1 MAKFSFHCQNYK
13 ASQICAIDKHNRRLN
28 KHYHSNPDIDTEK
41 SANNRIYVAPK
52 ETLFKDC
59 KNLIDK
65 KVVAYG
71 GRITKASNWLTEC
84 IFSYPDEL
92 PADRIDEYNNLILK
106 YMGARLGE
114 DNILSCIYHGD
125 EIGLGH
131 LHLCLCPIV
140 DNKLSSKTLI
150 TRDFITSIHKIMPI
164 ILQNHGFDI
173 ESYEETETKKGGNLS
188 VRKYKKAMEK
198 EKEELNHK
206 LDDMVKEYNE
216 LAEQYNKL
224 LDEKSELER
233 KNRQKAYEVINQ
245 QERSR

>member
-41 SANNRIYVAPK
+41 SVNNRIYVAPK

-65 KVVAYG
+65 KVVAYS

-173 ESYEETETKKGGNLS
+173 ESYECI
-188 VRKYKKAMEK
+188 
-198 EKEELNHK
+198 
-206 LDDMVKEYNE
+206 
-216 LAEQYNKL
+216 
-224 LDEKSELER
+224 
-233 KNRQKAYEVINQ
+233 RQSNFQSNAH
-245 QERSR
+245 